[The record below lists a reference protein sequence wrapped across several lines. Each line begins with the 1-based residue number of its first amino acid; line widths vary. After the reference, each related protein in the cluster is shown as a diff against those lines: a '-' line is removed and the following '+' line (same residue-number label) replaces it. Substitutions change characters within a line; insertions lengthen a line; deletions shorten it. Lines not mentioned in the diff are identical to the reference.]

1 MGLLDRV
8 TTKAP
13 PLPSRV
19 VMYAGEKAGKTSFAC
34 FAPNPLVLMTT
45 GETGLL
51 SLIDAGQVP
60 PTAHLPPSDESPTGF
75 TTWDGLTSSVEA
87 VLRDPHDFRT
97 LVLDTANG
105 AENMLTAAVCQR
117 AFNGDWAEFNSYGR
131 GMAACVPE
139 WGDFLRLLDEV
150 RVRRKMSILFLHHAR
165 VKSFQNPTGK
175 DWDQW
180 KPEANDKFWSL
191 THKWADVI
199 TFFGSRVKVSKDDKA
214 YGQEERFLRC
224 TPSAAIVAGNRY
236 GMPDEITAPAGAR
249 NLWVAFAK
257 ALQTAKAKAREQI
270 AQQAAAAPPAEK
282 ADAPPGQAAANGTP
296 AASPPPPVQ
305 ASAPASPPPP
315 PAEPAGN
322 PDADPPAGGPDGA
335 PPAKPQLGRQ
345 LVEEMMGLFHALGMT
360 WGEVREEFAEDLGLT
375 PDPVAEQDVAAVM
388 SLRQVL
394 KERVKEKE
402 KRGRKGKPAG
412 EPAAAG
418 AEG

>member
-8 TTKAP
+8 TKTAP

-60 PTAHLPPSDESPTGF
+60 PTAHLPGSDDSPTGF
-75 TTWDGLTSSVEA
+75 TAWDDLTAAVAA
-87 VLRDPHDFRT
+87 VLREPHDYRT

-105 AENMLTAAVCQR
+105 AENMLMQAVCAR

-131 GMAACVPE
+131 GMSAAVPA
-139 WGDFLRLLDEV
+139 WGDFLRQLDEV

-199 TFFGSRVKVSKDDKA
+199 TFFGSRVKVGKDDKA

-224 TPSAAIVAGNRY
+224 NPSAAIVAGNRY
-236 GMPDEITAPAGAR
+236 GMPDEITAPAGAK
-249 NLWVAFAK
+249 NLWGAFAK
-257 ALQTAKAKAREQI
+257 ALQAAKAKAREQV
-270 AQQAAAAPPAEK
+270 AQQP
-282 ADAPPGQAAANGTP
+282 AANGQP
-296 AASPPPPVQ
+296 ASPPPPVQ
-305 ASAPASPPPP
+305 APAPASPPPP
-315 PAEPAGN
+315 PPPAADPAAEQPPSDN
-322 PDADPPAGGPDGA
+322 PDADPCS
-335 PPAKPQLGRQ
+335 PPAKPQLGRA
-345 LVEEMMGLFHALGMT
+345 LVAELMELFHAVGVS
-360 WGEVREEFAEDLGLT
+360 WSEVREEFADHLGLT
-375 PDPVAEQDVAAVM
+375 AGPLAEQEAAAVL
-388 SLRQVL
+388 SLRTVF
-394 KERVKEKE
+394 KERAAEKE
-402 KRGRKGKPAG
+402 KRKRKKPQG
-412 EPAAAG
+412 EPVG
-418 AEG
+418 ATGGEG